1 MKGKETVSSFFHY
14 FANRRIQSFSRQP
27 RRNEGS
33 HPNSLQGKKNMCFSG
48 REPQL
53 EPSKEN
59 HSSVQAPAPSTF
71 RDVLQNSAGEKQP
84 RTRAAGFSML
94 FSCHR
99 RYLNSIHRAPY

>member
-1 MKGKETVSSFFHY
+1 MKGKETASSFFHY

-33 HPNSLQGKKNMCFSG
+33 HPNSLQGKKKHVLLWQG
-48 REPQL
+48 ATAGAQQREPLKCVDTRPIHFQGC
-53 EPSKEN
+53 
-59 HSSVQAPAPSTF
+59 APTF
-71 RDVLQNSAGEKQP
+71 CREKQP

-94 FSCHR
+94 FSCQS